1 MRFARGAVRLP
12 EAGVPTGAGAMA
24 RSRSVRIEGE
34 LGGHGQGQGH
44 SRSLS
49 LGPNRD
55 QALECVDEL
64 EGQGEEASPASSSLL
79 RQPSGSGAGLASGS
93 GPTSQHTASVAYYS
107 APSHTPQYSAPF
119 TPTLQPLTTP
129 SPGPER
135 ELDSTFLFY
144 ADEGGLRSTNECNE
158 PMERIYYLGVIDIL
172 TPYGL
177 FKKGESLWKGLKVG
191 RRGRVSVSL
200 GLGFFF
206 WAMLSFFGN
215 SFSSDIFM
223 RTFC

>member
-1 MRFARGAVRLP
+1 MRFVRGAVRLP

-34 LGGHGQGQGH
+34 LGGHGQGH

-64 EGQGEEASPASSSLL
+64 EGQGQEASPASSSFL
-79 RQPSGSGAGLASGS
+79 RQASGS
-93 GPTSQHTASVAYYS
+93 GVGPASGAGSTSQHTASHTFYS
-107 APSHTPQYSAPF
+107 APSHTPQHSAPF
-119 TPTLQPLTTP
+119 TSTLQPLTTP

-135 ELDSTFLFY
+135 ELDFAFLFY

-206 WAMLSFFGN
+206 WAMFPFLEISLV
-215 SFSSDIFM
+215 
-223 RTFC
+223 